1 MDTQETNIYH
11 PTKFYGSG
19 SKDKNFD
26 FLKNFSKCQISKFSP
41 TATRSVQDSDLKLQQ
56 IVKIIE
62 KMVCVKFHTKIMI
75 FDRVRVKKRAKFGS
89 RPYMGIRFSS
99 ITQSFFAQFQQNCI
113 WILRRPIS
121 IILQSFMGLAQKIK
135 ISIRARVCR
144 DCRRQKVPIDFK
156 LSQIAIQSII
166 YLCDDFQ

>member
-1 MDTQETNIYH
+1 MI
-11 PTKFYGSG
+11 
-19 SKDKNFD
+19 
-26 FLKNFSKCQISKFSP
+26 
-41 TATRSVQDSDLKLQQ
+41 
-56 IVKIIE
+56 KIIE

-121 IILQSFMGLAQKIK
+121 IILQSFMSLAQKIK

-166 YLCDDFQ
+166 YLCNDFQWYWAILSLFLETSYMLGFRAYCENANFAITHDP